1 MKADAKGLKFLSM
14 EGKIKI
20 PFFQRTYV
28 WTEENWEELL
38 NELLNEGKENNFL
51 GAIILKQLPSA
62 TGEPKQLEVIDGQ
75 QRLTTLSILLKALYD
90 SLPEEIKK
98 NSEGDVMGI
107 LRYRKDYTSSAYELR
122 IEHSHVDQDAYKQ
135 VFENT
140 LDPQQIKEDAHL
152 ILRCYKYFIEKL
164 KNLEEDKRKS
174 LLNKILNPENKMLV
188 VIDLEEKDD
197 EQAIFDTLNTAGV
210 RLTVAEIVKNAIFK
224 KAIELSN
231 KNYAI
236 SLYDTTWKETFLKDE
251 ETVRYWEKERTT
263 GRLKRDNIEILLH
276 CIGVI
281 KGFYDPDKDTL
292 LDLSKLYK
300 NQLTKI
306 DSIDKLEAFIK
317 EIVEYAKIY
326 KEKIITFDKRYS
338 FSFDDSITRLL
349 HILEELEISTFYPF
363 LLYVFKRYQEN
374 EEQIKEILGKLE
386 KFVIRNM
393 LAKVESV
400 KNYNKLCKQ
409 FIDNL
414 DNLDDK
420 LKEISWDK
428 ISSGLQSISNRDAS
442 LILFWIE
449 LYRRYKVNKYYDKE
463 ELKYDYTLEH
473 IMPVK
478 WEENWSFDK
487 VPHPKRDMLSPE
499 EQKQDRN
506 EKIYWLGNMTLLKS
520 NLNKALQNQSFEKK
534 IEGEGRKKGIR
545 HYAELSITQDDIV
558 EAFNKGDKI
567 WNEKKIEERTKKL
580 LEEIKAIWG

>member
-1 MKADAKGLKFLSM
+1 M

-38 NELLNEGKENNFL
+38 NELLNEDKENNFL

-62 TGEPKQLEVIDGQ
+62 SGEPKQLEVIDGQ

-98 NSEGDVMGI
+98 NSEGDVMSI

-122 IEHSHVDQDAYKQ
+122 MEHSHVDQDAYNQ
-135 VFENT
+135 VFEKT
-140 LDPQQIKEDAHL
+140 LDSQKIKENAHL

-164 KNLEEDKRKS
+164 KNLEVDKRRL
-174 LLNKILNPENKMLV
+174 LLNKLLNPENKMLV

-224 KAIELSN
+224 RAIELKNNNN
-231 KNYAI
+231 KDYAI
-236 SLYDTTWKETFLKDE
+236 RLYETTWKETYLKDE
-251 ETVRYWEKERTT
+251 ETVRYWEMERTT
-263 GRLKRDNIEILLH
+263 GRLRRDNIEILLH
-276 CIGVI
+276 CIWVI
-281 KGFYDPDKDTL
+281 KGFYDPDKHTL

-300 NQLTKI
+300 EQLKNLNQVKE
-306 DSIDKLEAFIK
+306 LEDFVT

-326 KEKIITFDKRYS
+326 KERIITFDKDYL

-349 HILEELEISTFYPF
+349 HILEELEISTFHPF
-363 LLYVFKRYQEN
+363 LLYVFKTYQYD
-374 EEQIKEILGKLE
+374 EEQIKKILVKLE

-393 LAKVESV
+393 LAKFESV

-414 DNLDDK
+414 DNLDNK
-420 LKEISWDK
+420 LREITWDK
-428 ISSGLQSISNRDAS
+428 ITSGFQNILNRDAA

-449 LYRRYKVNKYYDKE
+449 LYRRYKDDRYDEK

-473 IMPVK
+473 IMPMK
-478 WEENWSFDK
+478 WKENWNFDK
-487 VPHPKRDMLSPE
+487 VPHPKRDELSPE

-506 EKIYWLGNMTLLKS
+506 QKINWLGNKTLLKS
-520 NLNKALQNQSFEKK
+520 KLNKALQNQDFESKM
-534 IEGEGRKKGIR
+534 EGKERKKR
-545 HYAELSITQDDIV
+545 
-558 EAFNKGDKI
+558 DKTLC
-567 WNEKKIEERTKKL
+567 NTFYYQR
-580 LEEIKAIWG
+580 